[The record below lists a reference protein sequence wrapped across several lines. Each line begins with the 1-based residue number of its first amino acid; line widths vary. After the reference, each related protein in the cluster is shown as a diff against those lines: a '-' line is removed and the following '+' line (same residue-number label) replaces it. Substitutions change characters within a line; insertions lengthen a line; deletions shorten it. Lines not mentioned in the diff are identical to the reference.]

1 MIVQMNDKLSQ
12 TPSGRVFYTVTVR
25 RFEDDLHVGHKCEVY
40 HSDDEGTTWSK
51 SNGDTMAWDNNAPQ
65 WIRFAEGKVIATSTP
80 DKLRLISTWVSNSLG
95 VAAGTMRYMTSWNN
109 GLTWSDDEPLLPLKC
124 ARSSFGVDRDLSS
137 GSLVYYMV
145 WVYNDPAD
153 HAKLMFPR
161 NRLGLAKSTD
171 GENWTYLMDVERWI
185 SPDEAEGNPIAQ
197 IIDPGIMV
205 TPTHL
210 FITFGLSD
218 MDDPGENQDDE
229 THNLQKM
236 RVVRVDKSK
245 LSPRTWPTE
254 Y

>member
-1 MIVQMNDKLSQ
+1 
-12 TPSGRVFYTVTVR
+12 VR
-25 RFEDDLHVGHKCEVY
+25 RYKDGLHEGHKCEVY
-40 HSDDEGTTWSK
+40 YSDDEGTTWNK
-51 SNGDTMAWDNNAPQ
+51 SAGDTMAWDDQAPQ

-80 DKLRLISTWVSNSLG
+80 NKLRLMSTWVSNNLT
-95 VAAGTMRYMTSWNN
+95 VAAGEMTYMESLDN
-109 GLTWSDDEPLLPLKC
+109 GLTWSEDKELLPLKC
-124 ARSSFGVDRDLSS
+124 ARSSFGVDRDLSA

-145 WVYNDPAD
+145 WVYNNDAD
-153 HAKLMFPR
+153 HPKLMFPR
-161 NRLGLAKSTD
+161 NRLALAKSTD

-185 SPDEAEGNPIAQ
+185 SPDEAEGNPIVQ

-229 THNLQKM
+229 THNLQKL
-236 RVVRVDKSK
+236 RIVRVDKSK
-245 LSPRTWPTE
+245 LTPRPWPTE